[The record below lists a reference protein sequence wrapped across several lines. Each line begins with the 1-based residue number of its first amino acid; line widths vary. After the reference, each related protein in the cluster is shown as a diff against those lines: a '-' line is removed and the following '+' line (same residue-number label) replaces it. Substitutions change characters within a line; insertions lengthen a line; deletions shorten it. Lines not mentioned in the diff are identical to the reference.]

1 MQSEMISWSSDFL
14 AEYIHGD
21 RFAEIADWSFN
32 NDVEIENLMPFG
44 RDGIVFCC
52 THYVERIFS
61 HLAKESSRFVLIT
74 HNSDRNVTADLYAKK
89 PANVVH
95 WFAQNVVIE
104 RDDLTPIP
112 IGLERQGIVPTRD
125 IAGSMQSQ
133 IDAGR
138 TALQRWCYLNINPDT
153 NDKERR
159 RVLRALRWKVL
170 FVRTRTRRIAYPQ
183 YVAEIASHRF
193 IISPPGN
200 GVDCHRTW
208 ESLYLGSVPVV
219 KDSTCMRAFAAAGL
233 MVVSDLACLSKRNL
247 VDYAAMPME
256 ANRQL
261 LRMSYWRQRVLT
273 VARERLSELSVSVR
287 QWQDA

>member
-1 MQSEMISWSSDFL
+1 MQSEMISWSNDFL

-32 NDVEIENLMPFG
+32 NDVEIGNLVPFG

-52 THYVERIFS
+52 THYAERIFS

-74 HNSDRNVTADLYAKK
+74 HNSDQNVTADLYAKK

-133 IDAGR
+133 IDMGR
-138 TALQRWCYLNINPDT
+138 PTLQRWCYLNINPDT
-153 NDKERR
+153 NDQERR
-159 RVLRALRWKVL
+159 RVLRALRWKML
-170 FVRTRTRRIAYPQ
+170 FVTTRTRRIAYPQ

-219 KDSTCMRAFAAAGL
+219 KDSACMRAFATAGL
-233 MVVSDLACLSKRNL
+233 MVVPDLACLSKRNL
-247 VDYAAMPME
+247 VDYAAEPME
-256 ANRQL
+256 ADHQL
-261 LRMSYWRQRVLT
+261 LRMSYWRQRVIT
-273 VARERLSELSVSVR
+273 VARGLQSDLSSSGL
-287 QWQDA
+287 QTQDA